1 MLPCTPVSALNPD
14 QFSKNIES
22 WTIGAILSHG
32 TSVNYATGPPILSHG
47 TSVNYATGSLKS
59 PKKARISC
67 SSIQTQRA
75 RRKKAF
81 GGRVNK
87 LISVKDTELV
97 MFSWGAIEI
106 NKIV

>member
-1 MLPCTPVSALNPD
+1 MKFVAAMHTSKRIKSGSI
-14 QFSKNIES
+14 SKNIES

-32 TSVNYATGPPILSHG
+32 TSVNYATSPPILSHG

-75 RRKKAF
+75 RRKIALF
-81 GGRVNK
+81 
-87 LISVKDTELV
+87 EL
-97 MFSWGAIEI
+97 SAEE
-106 NKIV
+106 

>member
-1 MLPCTPVSALNPD
+1 MKFVAAMHTSKRIKSGSI
-14 QFSKNIES
+14 SKNIES

-67 SSIQTQRA
+67 SSIQTD
-75 RRKKAF
+75 RK
-81 GGRVNK
+81 
-87 LISVKDTELV
+87 SVV
-97 MFSWGAIEI
+97 
-106 NKIV
+106 